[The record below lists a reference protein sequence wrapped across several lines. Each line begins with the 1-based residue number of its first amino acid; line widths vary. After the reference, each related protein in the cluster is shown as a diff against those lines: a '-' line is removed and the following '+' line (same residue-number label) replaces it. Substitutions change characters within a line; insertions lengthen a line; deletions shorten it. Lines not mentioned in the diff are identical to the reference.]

1 MWKAVVVLVLLVA
14 GCASDPFELAK
25 QQQAAGQA
33 VCQQRR
39 EAGEFKTHVADMQ
52 CRMAAQAPVVAE
64 LDRWGQGDIAR
75 QAQAEKL
82 LAAEQWDQGKITEGE
97 FSVAVA
103 RINANASSAQQAR
116 VAHAI
121 RAAYANYT
129 PAPIVVQ
136 SQAPAAPSRMHCTNE
151 AYLGTNCT
159 LY

>member
-1 MWKAVVVLVLLVA
+1 MWKAIVFLVLA

-25 QQQAAGQA
+25 QQTEAGVA

-39 EAGEFKTHVADMQ
+39 EAGEFQTHVATVQ
-52 CRMAAQAPVVAE
+52 CFMAAEAPEVAE

-75 QAQAEKL
+75 QGQAEKL
-82 LAAEQWDQGKITEGE
+82 LAALQWDQGKIGE
-97 FSVAVA
+97 AEFRVLVA
-103 RINANASSAQQAR
+103 RINANVISAEQAR
-116 VAHAI
+116 RAQAI

-136 SQAPAAPSRMHCTNE
+136 SQPPPAEPRQMHCTTE
-151 AYLGTNCT
+151 AYVGTNCT